1 MQAQKIDRSEKRRSK
16 RAIERNSSETVNIH
30 LAIKAM
36 RLIPLLLLL
45 TGCQGITLGIHPDSV
60 VHMQARLLVIE
71 GVEDSASTYD
81 RKDATVIFQP
91 RFIARKRK
99 MAKISTSQENEA
111 AYIVSL
117 RGNLVNGMWVGRVQV
132 KVEGPP
138 PLKPWRGWR
147 ELTPEPDGEW
157 ALDLGWDAE
166 RKQRVLLDIQM
177 EPHPSASP
185 FGFPPGTPLPK
196 QHKLRS

>member
-1 MQAQKIDRSEKRRSK
+1 
-16 RAIERNSSETVNIH
+16 
-30 LAIKAM
+30 M
-36 RLIPLLLLL
+36 RLIPPLLLL

-91 RFIARKRK
+91 RLSARKRE
-99 MAKISTSQENEA
+99 MTKISTSQENEA

-132 KVEGPP
+132 EVEGPP
-138 PLKPWRGWR
+138 PLDPWRGWR
-147 ELTPEPDGEW
+147 ELTPQPDGEW